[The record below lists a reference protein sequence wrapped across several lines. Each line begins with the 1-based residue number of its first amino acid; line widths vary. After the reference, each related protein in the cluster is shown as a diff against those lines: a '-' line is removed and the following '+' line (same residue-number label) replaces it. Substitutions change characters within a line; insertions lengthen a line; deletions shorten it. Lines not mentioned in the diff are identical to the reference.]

1 MKINFQTYIKQAVAV
16 AAGVLLLAS
25 CNKEN
30 LDAVPIE
37 PASSSQQSINEIVN
51 ANASF
56 SILKAA
62 IARATPSGG
71 NQSLSALLSDTKGLY
86 TVFAPTDQAFQAAF
100 QALGIPASV
109 GINALSPGMI
119 DTILRYHIVGGQRIT
134 ADSIANR
141 TPNVQLPTLLSLA
154 PPSASLP
161 PGLRMSIFPSKN
173 VNLFWV
179 NNVPMQGQAV
189 NASNGIIYP
198 LGFVA
203 LPPSTFLWNRINTD
217 PNLTY
222 FRAAIIRADSG
233 STAGSSLV
241 AALSN
246 PAANLTAFI
255 PTDAAVKQLLTA
267 QITAALVAQ
276 GIPQVQ
282 AQGAAAL
289 LASTPD
295 VFNNPLLFSALPAQL
310 VKGLV
315 VYHLLGTRVFS
326 VNMPTTPTFFKT
338 ILNTAVPAHPGV
350 QIKATFGTTGVT
362 AATVKGLMNQS
373 ASNVLINP
381 TPGAGTSDQHYING
395 VLHEIDQVLLPQ

>member
-1 MKINFQTYIKQAVAV
+1 MKCSFQTYLKQWLVLT
-16 AAGVLLLAS
+16 AGILLLAS
-25 CNKEN
+25 CNKDVE
-30 LDAVPIE
+30 DPTPITVPARSGQTIM
-37 PASSSQQSINEIVN
+37 ATINSN
-51 ANASF
+51 ANF

-62 IARATPSGG
+62 IARASTSSASPS
-71 NQSLSALLSDTKGLY
+71 LTALLSDSTGLY
-86 TVFAPTDQAFQAAF
+86 TVFAPTDQAFLAAF
-100 QALGIPASV
+100 QLLGIPASV
-109 GINALSPGMI
+109 GINAFSAGKL
-119 DTILRYHIVGGQRIT
+119 DTLLRYHIVGGQLIS

-141 TPNVQLPTLLSLA
+141 SPNLQLPTLFLLA

-173 VNLFWV
+173 VNTFWV
-179 NNVPMQGQAV
+179 NNIPMQGQGVA
-189 NASNGIIYP
+189 ASNGVIYP

-203 LPPSTFLWNRINTD
+203 LPPSSFLWDRINTD

-222 FRAAIIRADSG
+222 FRAAVLRADSG
-233 STAGSSLV
+233 STASTSLV

-255 PTDAAVKQLLTA
+255 PTNDAVKQLLNM

-276 GIPQVQ
+276 GVPQATAQ
-282 AQGAAAL
+282 AFAAQL
-289 LASTPD
+289 TSTPD
-295 VFNNPLLFSALPAQL
+295 VFSNPLLFSALTARTVQ
-310 VKGLV
+310 GLV

-326 VNMPTTPTFFKT
+326 VNMPTTPTYFKT
-338 ILNTAVPAHPGV
+338 ILNSFVPTHPGV
-350 QIKATFGTTGVT
+350 QIQATFGTTGVT
-362 AATVKGLMNQS
+362 AATVKGLANPT